1 MGYDLYGLNPYN
13 PNNAVKPKALDWEVK
28 HTEKEKKKYFDALD
42 KYEAEVVGSY
52 FRNNVWFWRP
62 LWHFVCM
69 NCSDILSEKNMIGGS
84 WNDGHKISKTKAT
97 RIGKRLKK
105 LLRDGTAKDYEK
117 LNNAEFDSD
126 GNKQEVDYPFYTDNL
141 EEFAE
146 FCINSG
152 GFLIY

>member
-1 MGYDLYGLNPYN
+1 MGFDIYGLNPHN
-13 PNNAVKPKALDWEVK
+13 PNNAVKPTIDPDDNPTETEWKEYFKAID
-28 HTEKEKKKYFDALD
+28 D
-42 KYEAEVVGSY
+42 YETEVVGHY

-62 LWHFVCM
+62 LWDFVCK
-69 NCSDILSEKNMIGGS
+69 NCSDILSEKNMIGGHY
-84 WNDGHKISKTKAT
+84 NDGHKISKTKAT

-105 LLRDGTAKDYEK
+105 LLRDGSAKDYER
-117 LNNAEFDSD
+117 LTNSEFDSD
-126 GNKQEVDYPFYTDNL
+126 GNKQEVSYPFYADNV